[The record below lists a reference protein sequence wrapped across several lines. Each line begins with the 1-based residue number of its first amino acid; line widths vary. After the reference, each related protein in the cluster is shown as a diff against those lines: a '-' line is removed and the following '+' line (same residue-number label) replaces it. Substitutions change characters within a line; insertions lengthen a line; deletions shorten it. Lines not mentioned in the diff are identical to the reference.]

1 MKGNKNLSVLL
12 NVICSGGIKFLA
24 LLVSLMTTTAY
35 MKYFNNDNV
44 LGVWFTILSI
54 ITWILTFDL
63 GIGNGLRNNLV
74 SEIELGNKEKIKKY
88 ICTSYYYVAKIA
100 VFAFLI
106 GIIIIF
112 ITDFNKILNI
122 DSLYID
128 GSTLKIV
135 FAICFVSIIVEFVL
149 KLVQSILN
157 AYQKNAIANALS
169 LLTSVIILIFVS
181 IVKPYS
187 ATDGIIILS
196 IIYFFALNLPLLT
209 CTIIV
214 LKKIFGCNLSL
225 ISLFFDNKFVDKK
238 LIKKIMNLG
247 ILFFIIQ
254 LSLVVI
260 NSTDSFFISNIFGS
274 IVVVNYQIYY
284 KLYSIFIMGS
294 AVIAAPIW
302 SMITK
307 SYVQKDFKWIKKS
320 ILILFC
326 LFLCFLVSIVVFSL
340 IIQFIINVWMKENAI
355 VVDSKIVLVFSL
367 YTILLIF
374 INLASS
380 IANGLNAIKSQIII
394 TLIGALVKLPIILLL
409 KKIDFDWIIVIIAD
423 IAVLCPLC
431 IGLPIEIM
439 LKLKKKEI
447 K

>member
-1 MKGNKNLSVLL
+1 
-12 NVICSGGIKFLA
+12 
-24 LLVSLMTTTAY
+24 
-35 MKYFNNDNV
+35 
-44 LGVWFTILSI
+44 
-54 ITWILTFDL
+54 
-63 GIGNGLRNNLV
+63 
-74 SEIELGNKEKIKKY
+74 
-88 ICTSYYYVAKIA
+88 
-100 VFAFLI
+100 
-106 GIIIIF
+106 
-112 ITDFNKILNI
+112 
-122 DSLYID
+122 
-128 GSTLKIV
+128 
-135 FAICFVSIIVEFVL
+135 
-149 KLVQSILN
+149 
-157 AYQKNAIANALS
+157 
-169 LLTSVIILIFVS
+169 
-181 IVKPYS
+181 
-187 ATDGIIILS
+187 
-196 IIYFFALNLPLLT
+196 
-209 CTIIV
+209 
-214 LKKIFGCNLSL
+214 
-225 ISLFFDNKFVDKK
+225 
-238 LIKKIMNLG
+238 MNLG